1 MRAPLRRLHTCIEYV
16 YKRFYENTEQGRHRG
31 RSHADGLVLCTKR
44 CGYRRKENKVQLWIF
59 NYGLFDQAM
68 KLGFTS
74 CRSWRCLRRSASAP
88 RRRPPAAAVRRSG
101 AAITTPY
108 GVTEEPWPV
117 SIARPAVMV
126 RVSGLEVMINGQ
138 SRSFQL
144 PMKLNMPTVRMAGT
158 AFGRMICAK
167 MRNSPAPSMR
177 AALSRSSEWR

>member
-1 MRAPLRRLHTCIEYV
+1 MCQAPFPPNSGTTLPDCRRHRSAAAVPPPCGRDIAGDRRRDQAGTARRPVERQNVLLAVASPAVEGPVREYAKSYARSFASSTYV
-16 YKRFYENTEQGRHRG
+16 YRIRVQTFFTRIQNKAATVG

-101 AAITTPY
+101 
-108 GVTEEPWPV
+108 
-117 SIARPAVMV
+117 R
-126 RVSGLEVMINGQ
+126 
-138 SRSFQL
+138 L
-144 PMKLNMPTVRMAGT
+144 P
-158 AFGRMICAK
+158 
-167 MRNSPAPSMR
+167 SPR
-177 AALSRSSEWR
+177 RTG

>member
-1 MRAPLRRLHTCIEYV
+1 MFSYGSFRSDEVGLYFMPVMAIPSTKRFCTKKKTTSNGSAEIRAP
-16 YKRFYENTEQGRHRG
+16 
-31 RSHADGLVLCTKR
+31 
-44 CGYRRKENKVQLWIF
+44 
-59 NYGLFDQAM
+59 
-68 KLGFTS
+68 
-74 CRSWRCLRRSASAP
+74 
-88 RRRPPAAAVRRSG
+88 
-101 AAITTPY
+101 AITTPY

-144 PMKLNMPTVRMAGT
+144 PMKLNMPTVRIAGT

-177 AALSRSSEWR
+177 AALSRSFGMEMKN